1 MDIPMSFIKY
11 FVINRIDV
19 LKKICLDDKPP
30 ENFLIEFT
38 RAVPAV
44 ITYGPAGLSGSIK
57 MVGFVPK
64 KEVIYEMAEKAYRY
78 AYIDRGKDMGEI
90 ACLLLKEFYRI
101 ELIDPMLIGGLEMAF
116 RHSWENIRATG
127 KATLLFYTPPN
138 TSYEVRCDVEIHE
151 EDNDPYKKY
160 LNSMHDIFH
169 WSGRISN
176 YPAYIFKIKEIY
188 DNSNS
193 REGFG
198 KRIYPQ
204 GSR

>member
-1 MDIPMSFIKY
+1 MEIPKSFIKY
-11 FVINRIDV
+11 FFIDRIEV
-19 LKKICLDDKPP
+19 LKKICLEGKPP
-30 ENFLIEFT
+30 ENFLIRFT
-38 RAVPAV
+38 KAVPAV

-64 KEVIYEMAEKAYRY
+64 KEFINEMAEKAYRY
-78 AYIDRGKDMGEI
+78 AYIDRGKDMRDI
-90 ACLLLKEFYRI
+90 TCLLIREFYRI
-101 ELIDPMLIGGLEMAF
+101 ELLDPMLIGGLEMAF

-151 EDNDPYKKY
+151 EDSDPYKRY

-169 WSGRISN
+169 WSGRRSN

-198 KRIYPQ
+198 RRIYP
-204 GSR
+204 